1 VGQVERERR
10 LTMGHGHFRVA
21 GKWVTGWV
29 NGLGPVRIEKGFQKL
44 I

>member
-1 VGQVERERR
+1 VGPVERERR
-10 LTMGHGHFRVA
+10 LTVGHGRLRVV